1 MAVPLNDELLTD
13 EMNVSRTIW
22 LKYEKSFIVA
32 TSKFDKLKSSLKLFC
47 EKDSIWRM
55 KTENKA

>member
-1 MAVPLNDELLTD
+1 
-13 EMNVSRTIW
+13 MNVSRTIW